1 MNKDNGKEI
10 VPGDEKGGVFKELT
24 LRIRLIF
31 RLLGDRRVNPLLK
44 LLPLGSL
51 VYFVFP
57 DILPGPVDDAI
68 LMWLGGYLFIE
79 LCPPEVVQEHMD
91 AMTQVIEGEWR
102 EIDEEEPKS

>member
-31 RLLGDRRVNPLLK
+31 RLLADGRVNPFIK
-44 LLPLGSL
+44 LLPIGAM
-51 VYFVFP
+51 VYTIFP
-57 DILPGPVDDAI
+57 DILFGPVDDAI

-102 EIDEEEPKS
+102 EIDDEEPEG

>member
-1 MNKDNGKEI
+1 LNKDNGKEI
-10 VPGDEKGGVFKELT
+10 VPEDERGGVFKELT

-31 RLLGDRRVNPLLK
+31 RLLADRRVNPLLK

-102 EIDEEEPKS
+102 EIDDEEPES